1 MDVKLVRHPSGQNL
15 PVLIDEDGLPVPLPN
30 EWIMHRRDL
39 SPNTLIRNLR
49 ELAIFYVWLDSLNI
63 DFAKRVSSDHIFT
76 EAELSGSLCERLRLT
91 VTAGSKKTA
100 ALISNSGVKV
110 AVSPMTFKLR
120 LITIRQFIGW
130 CFRFKLASLSSND
143 PAFLRIQAHKD
154 HIDKILCDQQ
164 LRKPPQ
170 NKSITKGLRD
180 HQIKAL
186 VWCVDF
192 RNPDAYGLNEHVRF
206 RNFIIVMIMLSFGL
220 RPAEVLT
227 LRLSDIEFGSVTALR
242 VIRRVADPNDTR
254 SPQPRIKRNGR
265 DLVVQDIT
273 LLSLIEEYIEEHR
286 ERVMDRYDKDH
297 SYLIVSDEGDPLHGN
312 SISNYFRIIRDRFKS
327 ELPSNLTPKSLRHTY
342 SSRTERDMAE
352 RGVPEDERKQVLAY
366 LRGDNSTRSQEVYV
380 AGEIIRQ
387 ATAIQSQYHD
397 TLMQGFREH
406 RCHD

>member
-15 PVLIDEDGLPVPLPN
+15 PVLIDEDGLPIPLPN
-30 EWIMHRRDL
+30 EWVMHRRDL

-49 ELAIFYVWLDSLNI
+49 ELAIFYAWLDSLNI
-63 DFAKRVSSDHIFT
+63 DFAKRINSDHIFT

-91 VTAGSKKTA
+91 AKSDLKKA
-100 ALISNSGVKV
+100 AASVSNKGGKV
-110 AVSPMTFKLR
+110 AVSPLTFKLR

-130 CFRFKLASLSSND
+130 CFRFKLAALSSKD

-170 NKSITKGLRD
+170 NTSITKGLRD
-180 HQIKAL
+180 HQVKAL

-192 RNPDAYGLNEHVRF
+192 RNPSAYGLNEHVRF

-227 LRLSDIEFGSVTALR
+227 LRLNDIEFGSVSALR
-242 VIRRVADPNDTR
+242 VIRRAADPNDTR

-265 DLVVQDIT
+265 DLVMQELT
-273 LLSLIEEYIEEHR
+273 LLNLIEEYIEEHR
-286 ERVMDRYDKDH
+286 EKVMDRYGKDH

-312 SISNYFRIIRDRFKS
+312 SISNYFRIIRDRFKT
-327 ELPSNLTPKSLRHTY
+327 ELPSDLTPKSLRHTY
-342 SSRTERDMAE
+342 SSRTERDLAE

-366 LRGDNSTRSQEVYV
+366 LRGDNSTRSQEIYV

-387 ATAIQSQYHD
+387 ATAIQSQYHY
-397 TLMQGFREH
+397 TLMQSFLEH
-406 RCHD
+406 RRHD